1 MTTTALSPT
10 TGESIAVISRRFTVG
25 MWLLIV
31 MSVSGQLALIVSYT
45 YLWSLNVN
53 GGWAPP
59 GARLTASETNSTLP
73 SASKTSFAVEWPF
86 WAILGIVV
94 LATVALW
101 IGYRELRKGNRAGMV
116 TSGSLALLLS
126 IVALVAQWVQAS
138 TFPFGAGDG
147 AYASAVL
154 LLCASNIVNLLLVVF
169 LLVGLVNRTRR
180 GLVSMLVP
188 YQAKL
193 VGMWM
198 VWVCIAFLL
207 GALCTTFMVESPNLD
222 PSTFGVF
229 APKS

>member
-1 MTTTALSPT
+1 MSTTALSPT

-73 SASKTSFAVEWPF
+73 SASSATFAAEWPF
-86 WAILGIVV
+86 WAILALVV
-94 LATVALW
+94 VSTVVMHL
-101 IGYRELRKGNRAGMV
+101 GYRELRKGNRAGMV
-116 TSGSLALLLS
+116 IGSA
-126 IVALVAQWVQAS
+126 VALIVSVIALIAQWVQAS
-138 TFPFGAGDG
+138 TLPFGAGDG
-147 AYASAVL
+147 AYASCVL

-169 LLVGLVNRTRR
+169 LLTGLVNRTRQ
-180 GLVSMLVP
+180 GLVSTLVP

-207 GALCTTFMVESPNLD
+207 GALCTTFLVESPNLD

-229 APKS
+229 TSTS